1 MFLEA
6 LKENG
11 RTIQEH
17 LDSYL
22 STWKDLSVIHAMR
35 HALSGG
41 KKLRAF
47 LVVESAAVFGVLRT
61 KAIWPAGAIEAI
73 HAYSLVHDDLPCMDD
88 DDLRRGL
95 PTIHQKW
102 DEATAVLTGDALQ
115 SLGFEL
121 VLNSAC
127 SPRAAIRSELA
138 LGLARA
144 VGGQGMVL
152 GQALDIAAESINS
165 SLTLK
170 EITALQNAKTGALFR
185 WSATCG
191 AILAEADPEPL
202 RIYADAIGLAF
213 QITDDVLDVR
223 GDQEKAGKRLNKDE
237 TAGKATFVSLLGLE
251 NAQSHAKALI
261 ETACDAVSPLGK
273 KTDALKEVAHFI
285 ISRDR

>member
-1 MFLEA
+1 MFFES

-17 LDSYL
+17 LDAYL
-22 STWKDLSVIHAMR
+22 SSWEDLSVIHAMR
-35 HALSGG
+35 HALIGG
-41 KKLRAF
+41 KRLRAF
-47 LVVESAAVFGVLRT
+47 LVLESAAVFGIS
-61 KAIWPAGAIEAI
+61 KSQAIWPASAIEVI

-95 PTIHQKW
+95 PTIHRKW

-121 VLNSAC
+121 VLNPSC
-127 SPRAAIRSELA
+127 SPRAAIRAELA
-138 LGLARA
+138 LGLAKA

-152 GQALDIAAESINS
+152 GQAHDIAAESMNC
-165 SLTLK
+165 SLTIK

-191 AILAEADPEPL
+191 AILAEADPKPL
-202 RIYADAIGLAF
+202 RIYADAMGLAF

-223 GDQEKAGKRLNKDE
+223 GDQTKAGKRLKKDE
-237 TAGKATFVSLLGLE
+237 RAGKATFVSLLGLE
-251 NAQSHAKALI
+251 KAQSHAKVLI

-273 KTDALKEVAHFI
+273 ETDALKELAHFI